1 MKKAIINTDYD
12 EKTMMELILKQ
23 SSLLHYSVSV
33 NVSLSPFLIA
43 SSAFYWVAGFIV
55 IWDALRNLVLFLQ
68 F

>member
-43 SSAFYWVAGFIV
+43 SSAFYWVGGFIV
-55 IWDALRNLVLFLQ
+55 I
-68 F
+68 